1 MNKSHAPTS
10 LNRRLFLK
18 STVAVGGGLM
28 IGAYLPDVLGD
39 AGTVASAAGS
49 LEPNIWLRVN
59 ADDTVRVMLTM
70 LEMGQG
76 VMTSM
81 PMLVAEELDV
91 DWKNIKTEWV
101 PADAKY
107 GNPNF
112 GGQQLTAG
120 SNSVRGMWKTLRE
133 AGAGAR
139 AMLIAAA
146 AQTWN
151 VPEKTL
157 TTEKGEVVHKASGRR
172 LKYGALVDKAAT
184 LPVPKQVT
192 LKDPKSFTLMGT
204 SVPRLD
210 IPEKVN
216 GSAVFGIDVKLPGLL
231 TARVVRCPVF
241 GGTVASFNAD
251 KAKAVPGV
259 KHVVQISS
267 GIAVVADNYWTAN
280 KGAQAL
286 EIKWDEGKLA
296 TVNSADIMKK
306 YAELAKLPGKVA
318 RNQGNADAALA
329 GAPKK
334 IERTFEAPFLAH
346 ATMEPM
352 NCTADVKADS
362 CDVYVPTQGQT
373 ASQDAAMAASKLP
386 REKVKIHTTYMG
398 GGFGR
403 RGEGDFVADAVE
415 TSKAVGAPVKVVW
428 SREDDMQ
435 HDFYRPISYA
445 RMSGA
450 VDAAGNATVF
460 QQHTVQQSL
469 MKRIG
474 ALPPNGVDFISL
486 DGSATLPY
494 DIPNIKVEYTEQDPG
509 IPFGFWRSVGASF
522 QGFAVEGFIDELAA
536 TAGKDPYQFRHDLL
550 RKAPRHRA
558 VLDLAAEKAGWGK
571 PVPQGRARG
580 IAMMEAFGSILSQ
593 VTEVSVDGKGAVKIH
608 RIVCSV
614 DTGWVIHPDT
624 IKAQMEGGIVYGL
637 TAALKGDITILNG
650 RVVQKH
656 FNDYQMLRHPEMP
669 VIEVYIV
676 PSVEMP
682 GGIGEPSTA
691 LAAGSLV
698 NAIYAATG
706 KRIYSLPIKPE
717 ALAPKVTA

>member
-1 MNKSHAPTS
+1 MN
-10 LNRRLFLK
+10 LDRRTFLK
-18 STVAVGGGLM
+18 TTAAAGGGLM
-28 IGAYLPDVLGD
+28 IGGYLPTALGRS
-39 AGTVASAAGS
+39 AGRLEAAGS
-49 LEPNIWLRVN
+49 FEPNIWLKVN
-59 ADDTVRVMLTM
+59 SDDTVRIMLTQ

-81 PMLVAEELDV
+81 PMLVAEELDM
-91 DWKNIKTEWV
+91 DWAKIKTEWT

-120 SNSVRGMWKTLRE
+120 SNSVRGLWKILRS
-133 AGAGAR
+133 AGAAAR
-139 AMLIAAA
+139 LMLVTAA
-146 AQTWN
+146 AQTWS
-151 VPEKTL
+151 VPESSL

-172 LKYGALVDKAAT
+172 LKYGALVDKAAA
-184 LPVPKQVT
+184 LPVPKEVT
-192 LKDPKSFTLMGT
+192 LKEPKNFTLMGK

-216 GSAVFGIDVKLPGLL
+216 GSAVFGMDVKLPGLL

-241 GGTVASFNAD
+241 GGKVASFNAD

-267 GIAVVADNYWTAN
+267 GVAVVADNYWTAN

-286 EIKWDEGKLA
+286 EIVWDEGKLA
-296 TVNSADIMKK
+296 TLNSADIMRK
-306 YAELAKLPGKVA
+306 YADLAKQPGKVA
-318 RNQGNADAALA
+318 RNQGNADTALA
-329 GAPKK
+329 SSPKK
-334 IERTFEAPFLAH
+334 FERVFEAPFLAH

-352 NCTADVKADS
+352 NCTADVKAGS

-373 ASQDAAMAASKLP
+373 ASHNEAIAASGLAAD
-386 REKVKIHTTYMG
+386 KVKIHTTYLG

-403 RGEGDFVADAVE
+403 RGEADFVTEAVE

-445 RMSGA
+445 RMQGA

-460 QQHTVQQSL
+460 TQHLVQQSL
-469 MKRIG
+469 MKRLG
-474 ALPPNGVDFISL
+474 SLPPPGVDFISL
-486 DGSATLPY
+486 EGAANLPY
-494 DIPNIKVEYTEQDPG
+494 DLPNIKVEYTEQDPG

-522 QGFAVEGFIDELAA
+522 QGFAVEAFIDELAT

-550 RKAPRHRA
+550 GKAPRHRA
-558 VLDLAAEKAGWGK
+558 ALDLAAEKAGWGK
-571 PVPQGRARG
+571 PLPQGRARG
-580 IAMMEAFGSILSQ
+580 IAVMECFGSILAQ
-593 VTEVSVDGKGAVKIH
+593 VTEVSVDAKGAVKVH
-608 RIVCSV
+608 RVVCSV
-614 DTGWVIHPDT
+614 DTGWVINPDT
-624 IKAQMEGGIVYGL
+624 IKQQMEGGIIYGL
-637 TAALKGDITILNG
+637 TAALKGEITIQNG
-650 RVVQKH
+650 RVTQRH
-656 FNDYQMLRHPEMP
+656 FNDYQMIRHPEMP
-669 VIEVYIV
+669 LIEVFIV
-676 PSVEMP
+676 PSTAEP

-706 KRIYSLPIKPE
+706 KRVYKLPIKPE
-717 ALAPKVTA
+717 TLMPKATA

>member
-1 MNKSHAPTS
+1 MN
-10 LNRRLFLK
+10 LDRRTFLK
-18 STVAVGGGLM
+18 TTAAAGGGLM
-28 IGAYLPDVLGD
+28 IGGYLPTALGRS
-39 AGTVASAAGS
+39 AGTLEAAGS
-49 LEPNIWLRVN
+49 FEPNIWLKVN
-59 ADDTVRVMLTM
+59 SDDTVRIMLTQ

-81 PMLVAEELDV
+81 PMLVAEELDM
-91 DWKNIKTEWV
+91 DWAKIKTEWT
-101 PADAKY
+101 PADARY

-120 SNSVRGMWKTLRE
+120 SNSVRGMWKILRS
-133 AGAGAR
+133 AGAAAR
-139 AMLIAAA
+139 AMLVTAA

-151 VPEKTL
+151 VPENSL

-172 LKYGALVDKAAT
+172 IKYGALVDKAAA
-184 LPVPKQVT
+184 LPVPKEVT
-192 LKDPKSFTLMGT
+192 LKEPKNFTLMGK

-216 GSAVFGIDVKLPGLL
+216 GSAVFGMDVKLPGLL

-241 GGTVASFNAD
+241 GGKVASFNAD

-267 GIAVVADNYWTAN
+267 GVAVVADNYWTAN

-286 EIKWDEGKLA
+286 EIVWNEGKLA
-296 TVNSADIMKK
+296 TLNSADIMKQ
-306 YAELAKLPGKVA
+306 YADLAKQAGKVA

-329 GAPKK
+329 SSPKK
-334 IERTFEAPFLAH
+334 FERVFEAPFLAH

-352 NCTADVKADS
+352 NCTADVKANS

-373 ASQDAAMAASKLP
+373 ASHNAAIAASGLTAD
-386 REKVKIHTTYMG
+386 KVKIHTTYLG

-403 RGEGDFVADAVE
+403 RGEADFVTEAVE
-415 TSKAVGAPVKVVW
+415 ASKAVGAPVKVVW

-445 RMSGA
+445 RMQGA

-460 QQHTVQQSL
+460 TQHLVQQSL
-469 MKRIG
+469 MKRLG
-474 ALPPNGVDFISL
+474 SLPPPGVDFISL
-486 DGSATLPY
+486 EGAANLPY
-494 DIPNIKVEYTEQDPG
+494 DLPNIKIEYTEQDPG

-522 QGFAVEGFIDELAA
+522 QGFAVEAFIDELAT

-550 RKAPRHRA
+550 GKAPRHRA
-558 VLDLAAEKAGWGK
+558 ALDLAAEKAGWGK
-571 PVPQGRARG
+571 PLPQGRARG
-580 IAMMEAFGSILSQ
+580 IAVMECFGSILAQ
-593 VTEVSVDGKGAVKIH
+593 VTEVSVDAKGAVKVH
-608 RIVCSV
+608 RVVCSV
-614 DTGWVIHPDT
+614 DTGWVINPDT
-624 IKAQMEGGIVYGL
+624 IAQQMEGGIIYGL
-637 TAALKGDITILNG
+637 TAALKGEITIQNG
-650 RVVQKH
+650 RVTQRH
-656 FNDYQMLRHPEMP
+656 FNDYQMIRHPEMP
-669 VIEVYIV
+669 LIEVFIV
-676 PSVEMP
+676 PSTAEP

-698 NAIYAATG
+698 NAIFAATG
-706 KRIYSLPIKPE
+706 KRIYRLPIKPE
-717 ALAPKVTA
+717 TLMPKATA

>member
-1 MNKSHAPTS
+1 MN
-10 LNRRLFLK
+10 LDRRTFLK
-18 STVAVGGGLM
+18 TTAAAGGGLM
-28 IGAYLPDVLGD
+28 IGGYLPTALGRS
-39 AGTVASAAGS
+39 AGRLEAAGS
-49 LEPNIWLRVN
+49 FEPNIWLKVN
-59 ADDTVRVMLTM
+59 SDDTVRIMLTQ

-81 PMLVAEELDV
+81 PMLVAEELDM
-91 DWKNIKTEWV
+91 DWAKIKTEWT

-120 SNSVRGMWKTLRE
+120 SNSVRGMWKILRS
-133 AGAGAR
+133 AGAAAR
-139 AMLIAAA
+139 LMLVTAA
-146 AQTWN
+146 AQTWS
-151 VPEKTL
+151 VPESSL

-172 LKYGALVDKAAT
+172 LKYGALVDKAAA
-184 LPVPKQVT
+184 LPVPKEVT
-192 LKDPKSFTLMGT
+192 LKEPKNFTLMGK

-216 GSAVFGIDVKLPGLL
+216 GSAVFGMDVKLPGLL

-241 GGTVASFNAD
+241 GGKVASFNAD

-267 GIAVVADNYWTAN
+267 GVAVVADNYWTAN

-286 EIKWDEGKLA
+286 EIVWDEGKLA
-296 TVNSADIMKK
+296 TLNSADIMKK
-306 YAELAKLPGKVA
+306 YADLAKQPGKVA
-318 RNQGNADAALA
+318 RNQGNADTALA
-329 GAPKK
+329 SSPKK
-334 IERTFEAPFLAH
+334 FERVFEAPFLAH

-352 NCTADVKADS
+352 NCTADVKAGS

-373 ASQDAAMAASKLP
+373 ASHNAAIAASGLAAD
-386 REKVKIHTTYMG
+386 KVKIHTTYLG

-403 RGEGDFVADAVE
+403 RGEADFVTEAVE

-445 RMSGA
+445 RMQGA

-460 QQHTVQQSL
+460 TQHLVQQSL
-469 MKRIG
+469 MKRLG
-474 ALPPNGVDFISL
+474 SLPPPGVDFISL
-486 DGSATLPY
+486 EGAANLPY
-494 DIPNIKVEYTEQDPG
+494 DLPNIKVEYTEQDPG

-522 QGFAVEGFIDELAA
+522 QGFAVEAFIDELAT

-550 RKAPRHRA
+550 GKAPRHRA
-558 VLDLAAEKAGWGK
+558 ALDLAAEKAGWGK
-571 PVPQGRARG
+571 PLPQGRARG
-580 IAMMEAFGSILSQ
+580 IAVMECFGSILAQ
-593 VTEVSVDGKGAVKIH
+593 VTEVSVDAKGAVKVH
-608 RIVCSV
+608 RVVCSV
-614 DTGWVIHPDT
+614 DTGWVINPDT
-624 IKAQMEGGIVYGL
+624 IKQQMEGGIIYGL
-637 TAALKGDITILNG
+637 TAALKGEITIQNG
-650 RVVQKH
+650 RVTQRH
-656 FNDYQMLRHPEMP
+656 FNDYQMIRHPEMP
-669 VIEVYIV
+669 LIEVFIV
-676 PSVEMP
+676 PSTAEP

-706 KRIYSLPIKPE
+706 KRIYRLPIKPE
-717 ALAPKVTA
+717 TLMPKATA

>member
-1 MNKSHAPTS
+1 MN
-10 LNRRLFLK
+10 LDRRTFLK
-18 STVAVGGGLM
+18 TTAVAGGGLM
-28 IGAYLPDVLGD
+28 IGGYLPTALGRN
-39 AGTVASAAGS
+39 AGTLEAAGS
-49 LEPNIWLRVN
+49 FEPNIWLKVN
-59 ADDTVRVMLTM
+59 SDDTVRIMLTQ

-81 PMLVAEELDV
+81 PMLVAEELDM
-91 DWKNIKTEWV
+91 DWAKIKTEWT
-101 PADAKY
+101 PADARY

-120 SNSVRGMWKTLRE
+120 SNSVRGMWKILRS
-133 AGAGAR
+133 AGAAAR
-139 AMLIAAA
+139 AMLVTAAG
-146 AQTWN
+146 QTWN
-151 VPEKTL
+151 VPENSL

-172 LKYGALVDKAAT
+172 IKYGALVDKAAA
-184 LPVPKQVT
+184 LPVPKEVT
-192 LKDPKSFTLMGT
+192 LKEPKNFTLMGK

-216 GSAVFGIDVKLPGLL
+216 GSAVFGMDVKLPGLL

-241 GGTVASFNAD
+241 GGKVASFNAD

-267 GIAVVADNYWTAN
+267 GVAVVADNYWTAN

-286 EIKWDEGKLA
+286 EIVWNEGKLA
-296 TVNSADIMKK
+296 TLNSADIMKQ
-306 YAELAKLPGKVA
+306 YADLAKQAGKVA

-329 GAPKK
+329 SSPKK
-334 IERTFEAPFLAH
+334 FERVFEAPFLAH

-352 NCTADVKADS
+352 NCTADVKANS

-373 ASQDAAMAASKLP
+373 ASHNAAIAASGLTAD
-386 REKVKIHTTYMG
+386 KVKIHTTYLG

-403 RGEGDFVADAVE
+403 RGEADFVTEAVE
-415 TSKAVGAPVKVVW
+415 ASKAVGAPVKVVW

-445 RMSGA
+445 RMQGA

-460 QQHTVQQSL
+460 TQHLVQQSL
-469 MKRIG
+469 MKRLG
-474 ALPPNGVDFISL
+474 SLPPPGVDFISL
-486 DGSATLPY
+486 EGAANLPY
-494 DIPNIKVEYTEQDPG
+494 DLPNIKVEYTEQDPG

-522 QGFAVEGFIDELAA
+522 QGFAVEAFIDELAT

-550 RKAPRHRA
+550 GKAPRHRA
-558 VLDLAAEKAGWGK
+558 ALDLAAEKAGWGK
-571 PVPQGRARG
+571 PLPQGRARG
-580 IAMMEAFGSILSQ
+580 IAVMECFGSILAQ
-593 VTEVSVDGKGAVKIH
+593 VTEVSVDAKGAVKVH
-608 RIVCSV
+608 RVVCSV
-614 DTGWVIHPDT
+614 DTGWVINPDT
-624 IKAQMEGGIVYGL
+624 ITQQMEGGIIYGL
-637 TAALKGDITILNG
+637 TAALKGEITIQNG
-650 RVVQKH
+650 RVTQRH
-656 FNDYQMLRHPEMP
+656 FNDYQMIRHPEMP
-669 VIEVYIV
+669 LIEVFIV
-676 PSVEMP
+676 PSTAEP

-706 KRIYSLPIKPE
+706 KRIYRLPIKPE
-717 ALAPKVTA
+717 TLMPKATA